1 MEYTQEIKGKIHSVE
16 SFGSVDGPG
25 VRYIVFLQGCHMR
38 CKYCHNPETWA
49 MEGGEELTAKEVF
62 DKAYRYRNYWKK
74 NGGITVSGGE
84 ALLQID
90 FVIALFK
97 LAKEKGVHT
106 TLDTSGNPFT
116 REEPFFSKFNELMKV
131 TDLFMLDIKQIDDE
145 KHKKLTGWTNSN
157 ILDLAQYLS
166 DNGKAMWIR
175 HVLVPGITT
184 DDADLEKLRDFV
196 GSLKTV
202 ERFEIPPYHTLGVF
216 KWENLGIPYEL
227 GDVMPPTKEEIAHA
241 EEILHTADYKD
252 YAK

>member
-202 ERFEIPPYHTLGVF
+202 KRFEILPYHTLGVF

>member
-196 GSLKTV
+196 GSLKTL
-202 ERFEIPPYHTLGVF
+202 ERLETLPYHTLGVF